1 MVASPGMGLRQ
12 RASGR
17 SVLFIHHSGKGGLQR
32 GTSRREDV
40 LDTVIALRH
49 PGDYTPDQGAT
60 FEVHFE
66 KNRGIYGDDTKP
78 FEARLT
84 TDKNGRQEWITKTL
98 EQSTTE
104 KVTNLLVDG
113 VPQKEIADML
123 GISKGAV
130 SKAKKRAENLGLLVV
145 ST

>member
-1 MVASPGMGLRQ
+1 M
-12 RASGR
+12 
-17 SVLFIHHSGKGGLQR
+17 
-32 GTSRREDV
+32 
-40 LDTVIALRH
+40 IALRH